1 MFKIFTQNEIEEG
14 VFTNDRGQSVILDIP
29 INLSSIDKYDLNKEL
44 KSYGLSLVY
53 LNEGERRFMIEQKI
67 RFDIDKKKHLSQ
79 KLQIFFHK
87 LGHEVAEK
95 FDMNSVG
102 SEFDRLTYREFYT
115 GNALNVIRKRLDPQ
129 KKFDKYEF
137 MELIKTG
144 EASSNSVDYKID
156 VAIISF
162 LTSLNEISATA
173 YQYYRTDYKFPE
185 YANAYNK
192 YFNKIS
198 KYL

>member
-1 MFKIFTQNEIEEG
+1 MFKTFTQNEIEEG

-137 MELIKTG
+137 IELIKTG